1 MTGIELLD
9 YIYIAGWVLR
19 VLAVGGLFLNAV
31 LLVKIARKEK
41 N

>member
-19 VLAVGGLFLNAV
+19 ILAVAGIATCAV
-31 LLVKIARKEK
+31 QIFRIARSK
-41 N
+41 